1 MGLLLDRQWE
11 GPQVGQTQGVR
22 RGGAQLLHQI
32 LSAKKVL
39 FGRQSVKAQGPE
51 LEKQSAETPDKVE
64 GL

>member
-1 MGLLLDRQWE
+1 MAIGSE
-11 GPQVGQTQGVR
+11 ESSVGKR
-22 RGGAQLLHQI
+22 DGAQLLQQI

-51 LEKQSAETPDKVE
+51 LEKQSAGTPDKVE